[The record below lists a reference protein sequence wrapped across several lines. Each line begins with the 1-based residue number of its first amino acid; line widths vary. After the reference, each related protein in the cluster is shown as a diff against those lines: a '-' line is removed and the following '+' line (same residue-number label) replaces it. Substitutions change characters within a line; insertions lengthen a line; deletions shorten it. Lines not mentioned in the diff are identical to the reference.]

1 MTIVADS
8 SQWTGEHDDAAPAG
22 PVVWGEFDDRETLDR
37 AAGRLREEA
46 WFREA
51 NARTEAA
58 GEAGRADNDQIHAEI
73 LGACGSAF
81 KKTAPT
87 AACSRGSPS
96 HARRWQASAGCG
108 KVAASPAGAATAG
121 RRSRSRSWLGERRR
135 ER

>member
-8 SQWTGEHDDAAPAG
+8 SQWTGEHDDDAAPAG

-73 LGACGSAF
+73 LGARGSAF
-81 KKTAPT
+81 RKTAPCGCVFQKF
-87 AACSRGSPS
+87 ALPRPPLARFGRVREGRCEPGRGGNC
-96 HARRWQASAGCG
+96 RR
-108 KVAASPAGAATAG
+108 KVAFPVVAWGTPT
-121 RRSRSRSWLGERRR
+121 
-135 ER
+135 